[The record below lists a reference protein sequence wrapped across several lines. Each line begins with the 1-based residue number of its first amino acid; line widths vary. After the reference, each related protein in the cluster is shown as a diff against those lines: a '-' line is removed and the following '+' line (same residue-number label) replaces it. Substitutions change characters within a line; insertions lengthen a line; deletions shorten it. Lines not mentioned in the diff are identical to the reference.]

1 MLFDGWMGLARVLIV
16 GPLAYIALVLFLRIS
31 GKRTLTKLNAFDLVV
46 TVALG
51 STLATVLLSKSV
63 ALAEGLLALALLIVL
78 QFIITWLSVRV
89 PWLSAVVKSEP
100 TLVFH
105 EGRFLDQALREQRVT
120 RGEVRAVLR
129 SSGVGDASTV
139 GAVVLETDGSMSVLK
154 DLAGQTEEPTL
165 RGVMRPTGSSPG
177 QG

>member
-1 MLFDGWMGLARVLIV
+1 MLFDGWMGLARVMIV
-16 GPLAYIALVLFLRIS
+16 GPLAYTALVLFLRIS

-51 STLATVLLSKSV
+51 STLATVLTSKSL

-78 QFIITWLSVRV
+78 QFLITWLSVRV

-120 RGEVRAVLR
+120 RDEVRAVLR
-129 SSGVGDASTV
+129 SSGVGDASKV
-139 GAVVLETDGSMSVLK
+139 GAVVLETDGSMSVLN
-154 DLAGQTEEPTL
+154 DTAEQADEPTMRGVRTPSGARSGQT
-165 RGVMRPTGSSPG
+165 
-177 QG
+177 